1 PALTGITGQG
11 PLPRARLR
19 LCFPVSPLYRCAAP
33 YRHEKPG
40 QLTAVA
46 RRGATGLCE
55 TLRPSGSGAPRRLGG
70 VPGECPIFG
79 LVRIE
84 KPAICRRAV
93 AVPMKVISAASAS
106 LRVGSRRAGAR
117 RCGIIALYPAMPEM
131 HAN

>member
-79 LVRIE
+79 LAVLCRAWPGWGL
-84 KPAICRRAV
+84 PAAQ
-93 AVPMKVISAASAS
+93 AHSYEALAS
-106 LRVGSRRAGAR
+106 
-117 RCGIIALYPAMPEM
+117 
-131 HAN
+131 

>member
-79 LVRIE
+79 LACPDVTGRRTGE
-84 KPAICRRAV
+84 GGRRRRA
-93 AVPMKVISAASAS
+93 AAPVRGRSRDWPRPTAS
-106 LRVGSRRAGAR
+106 HVR
-117 RCGIIALYPAMPEM
+117 
-131 HAN
+131 